1 MGTVTGIAR
10 LVMGAGLALATLA
23 LAPLALADE
32 QSFDFGGD
40 RFVAGQTVSSGT
52 GTSGDVFAAGYDVS
66 LGSPV
71 GGNAHLA
78 GFNVSAGAD
87 ITGSLYAIG
96 YSVTVK
102 APIGGNVTA
111 FGKDVTLGSAATI
124 AGNVRLGGASVTV
137 SAPVTGAALISAET
151 LSLDAVVTG
160 DFAFTGRSISFG
172 PNARILGTVRI
183 AAPEAITVPESVAS
197 ADRVSFIKVD
207 APEVSRQTAETA
219 IAASHG
225 VGNGLWAP
233 VGWWVA
239 LIVIGLIAIAAA
251 PRFTRSIETVSTTR
265 FWPTLGLGL
274 IALCTLV
281 GLVPVLAITLVG
293 LLLVP
298 FALLFDAIVII
309 GAYIAGAYLATRRL
323 SQSFIKV
330 ESNWARLLVLIIA
343 VIVAGL
349 LGHVPV
355 LGWIVGPALTL
366 YGLGI
371 LVRQRFAKPPQAPD
385 AVGLPPAP
393 PAPPVAV

>member
-10 LVMGAGLALATLA
+10 FVLAAGLALAA
-23 LAPLALADE
+23 LAVAPVALADE

-66 LGSPV
+66 TGSPV

-111 FGKDVTLGSAATI
+111 FGKDVTLSPAATI
-124 AGNVRLGGASVTV
+124 GGNVRLGGAAVTL
-137 SAPVTGAALISAET
+137 SAPVTGSALISAET
-151 LSLDAVVTG
+151 LSLDAVVSG

-172 PNARILGTVRI
+172 PNARILGTLRI
-183 AAPEAITVPESVAS
+183 AAPEAIAVPESVAS

-207 APEVSRQTAETA
+207 TPEVTRQTAETA
-219 IAASHG
+219 MIATHG
-225 VGNGLWAP
+225 VGNWLWAP
-233 VGWWVA
+233 IGWWVA
-239 LIVIGLIAIAAA
+239 LIVVGLIAIAAA
-251 PRFTRSIETVSTTR
+251 PRFTRSIETVSTDR

-298 FALLFDAIVII
+298 FALLFDALIFI

-323 SQSFIKV
+323 SQGFVKA
-330 ESNWARLLVLIIA
+330 EGNGARLILLVVA
-343 VIVAGL
+343 VILAGL
-349 LGHVPV
+349 VGHVPV
-355 LGWIVGPALTL
+355 LGWFVGPVLTL

-371 LVRQRFAKPPQAPD
+371 LVRQRFARPPQAPD
-385 AVGLPPAP
+385 AIDLPPAP
-393 PAPPVAV
+393 PAPPVPV